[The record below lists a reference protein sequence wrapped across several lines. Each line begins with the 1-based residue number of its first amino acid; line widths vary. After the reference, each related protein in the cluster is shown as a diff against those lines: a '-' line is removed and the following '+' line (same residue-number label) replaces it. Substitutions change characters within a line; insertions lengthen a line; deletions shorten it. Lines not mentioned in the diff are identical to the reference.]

1 LARRGTFSKLV
12 AVGALLAGFA
22 CSALPGAP
30 AFGQQQPTAVDTSS
44 PIVVKQTKTKPVWLK
59 AQVVHGDRQTLTV
72 REVDHPMNIHT
83 FTYSPKAQDQMNNAL
98 DAGGYHRGDVSKV
111 SYQPGQ
117 TVALAIKGKP
127 SRQ

>member
-1 LARRGTFSKLV
+1 MSLGAPKLAK
-12 AVGALLAGFA
+12 AALLAFGFLA
-22 CSALPGAP
+22 SVAL
-30 AFGQQQPTAVDTSS
+30 FTSPTFAQVDTSS

-59 AQVVHGDRQTLTV
+59 AEVIHGDRQSLMV
-72 REVDHPMNIHT
+72 REVDHPMNVHT

-98 DAGGYHRGDVSKV
+98 ANGGYHRGDKIKV

-127 SRQ
+127 SRE

>member
-1 LARRGTFSKLV
+1 LARPGKFSKLV
-12 AVGALLAGFA
+12 AIGVLFAGFA
-22 CSALPGAP
+22 CTALLAAP
-30 AFGQQQPTAVDTSS
+30 ASAQQPTAVDTSS
-44 PIVVKQTKTKPVWLK
+44 PIVVKQTKAKPVWLK

-83 FTYSPKAQDQMNNAL
+83 FTYSPKAQDQMNSVL
-98 DAGGYHRGDVSKV
+98 DAGGYHRGDVIKV

-117 TVALAIKGKP
+117 TVALAIKGRP